1 MPALLLYS
9 ACDQIIPLSEAQAM
23 QAGLRGSKLVV
34 LPEAGHLLGLE
45 NANVFNEAVRHY
57 LKAGSST

>member
-23 QAGLRGSKLVV
+23 HVGLRGSQLVV
-34 LPEAGHLLGLE
+34 VPEAWHLLGFE
-45 NANVFNEAVRHY
+45 NSRAFNESVRGY
-57 LKAGSST
+57 LVGLG